1 MIAFIALRKNMYVVN
16 DLGKIANEYAA
27 KCKKNGNE
35 IVISRY
41 LKTCKL
47 LAVASSK
54 TDILAMKKLLVK
66 EEVILY
72 VNIKGKRSTGLHVTM
87 AEAK

>member
-1 MIAFIALRKNMYVVN
+1 MIAFIALRKYMYDVS

-27 KCKKNGNE
+27 KCEKYGKE

-47 LAVASSK
+47 LAVAFS
-54 TDILAMKKLLVK
+54 
-66 EEVILY
+66 
-72 VNIKGKRSTGLHVTM
+72 
-87 AEAK
+87 

>member
-1 MIAFIALRKNMYVVN
+1 MIAFIALRKFMYEVD

-27 KCKKNGNE
+27 KCKLHGNE

-54 TDILAMKKLLVK
+54 ADILAMKRLLVK
-66 EEVILY
+66 EESVLY